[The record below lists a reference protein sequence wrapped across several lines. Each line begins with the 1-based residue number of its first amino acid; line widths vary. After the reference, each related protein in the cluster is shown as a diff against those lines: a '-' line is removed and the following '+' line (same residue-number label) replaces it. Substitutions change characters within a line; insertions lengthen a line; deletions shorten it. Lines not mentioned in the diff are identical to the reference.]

1 MRNYVM
7 TTIAVLLLSGL
18 SFGLILSFNLIEQD
32 RKYLDEQNQVLD
44 AKYNT
49 IQAEVRELEVKTEK
63 VLMLMAVYR
72 DGINILKQQ

>member
-32 RKYLDEQNQVLD
+32 RKYLIDRLDELD
-44 AKYNT
+44 AT
-49 IQAEVRELEVKTEK
+49 ASDGGHQQTRESSNV
-63 VLMLMAVYR
+63 
-72 DGINILKQQ
+72 DGRLPWWY